1 MKKLIFTI
9 VVLMI
14 FPLTVFSWTDTS
26 GSTDTASVDYDT
38 KDMLNNSYDRGN
50 LKFRVEVDSGS
61 LDNIG
66 DIINIVATSDTVTHN
81 KLDKQ
86 YVLISS
92 ATDNIDNLIIKTYL
106 LISTGTDALHY
117 QAIKQYILTSTGT
130 DALYYQ
136 AIKQYIL
143 TSTGTDAV
151 HFEAIKQYLLISS
164 GTDALHFEAVKQ
176 YLLISSG
183 TDALHSILSKFFIQ
197 NSTACD
203 DLNTAMDEANAEMD
217 RIMVQ
222 NSTGTDVLNNSLI
235 KQYVLTSTSTDG
247 LNFLLNKIYLLESTN
262 TADTGE
268 ILDKIF
274 MVISTSPVNS
284 GILYDVMRSSAWVQN
299 FPTDYPDSTAQ
310 SSLNSIDTT
319 ATNIYNQLVS
329 SPIMTVNQD
338 YINKVSTGTA
348 GKLIISGDI
357 VLTIFMDAYSFYSVG
372 GDSQITST
380 FTDGAMYALEGIPI
394 NFQKLSRPISNP
406 TFQCTLATNTT
417 LYYIMN
423 GLK

>member
-1 MKKLIFTI
+1 MKKLIFAI

-92 ATDNIDNLIIKTYL
+92 L
-106 LISTGTDALHY
+106 
-117 QAIKQYILTSTGT
+117 
-130 DALYYQ
+130 
-136 AIKQYIL
+136 
-143 TSTGTDAV
+143 
-151 HFEAIKQYLLISS
+151 
-164 GTDALHFEAVKQ
+164 
-176 YLLISSG
+176 
-183 TDALHSILSKFFIQ
+183 
-197 NSTACD
+197 
-203 DLNTAMDEANAEMD
+203 
-217 RIMVQ
+217 
-222 NSTGTDVLNNSLI
+222 
-235 KQYVLTSTSTDG
+235 
-247 LNFLLNKIYLLESTN
+247 
-262 TADTGE
+262 
-268 ILDKIF
+268 
-274 MVISTSPVNS
+274 STSPVNS

>member
-247 LNFLLNKIYLLESTN
+247 LNFLLELIRTLL
-262 TADTGE
+262 
-268 ILDKIF
+268 
-274 MVISTSPVNS
+274 STSPVNS

-348 GKLIISGDI
+348 GKLIASGD
-357 VLTIFMDAYSFYSVG
+357 VAVPGNMDGYSFYSAG
-372 GDSQITST
+372 GDTEITMSWK
-380 FTDGAMYALEGIPI
+380 DGILYVPEGIPI
-394 NFQKLSRPISNP
+394 APTKLSKPVSSAIF
-406 TFQCTLATNTT
+406 TCTLSAGAT
-417 LYYIMN
+417 LYYDTN
-423 GLK
+423 SLGQ